1 MKKKVLSS
9 CLALT
14 LTLSMLATTVS
25 ATSVSAVS
33 LVTDPPG
40 RTGEDVYQSI
50 EDTVLSKEG
59 TKDGSYQAVYLG
71 VKGYGTVTKDEKETF
86 VHQFSVDG
94 KVQEYTIATGEEENY
109 AIQTTPSKIY
119 WRRDMCSISQWQMV
133 W

>member
-14 LTLSMLATTVS
+14 LTLSMLATPVS

-59 TKDGSYQAVYLG
+59 TKDESYQAVYLG
-71 VKGYGTVTKDEKETF
+71 VKGYGTVTKD
-86 VHQFSVDG
+86 
-94 KVQEYTIATGEEENY
+94 
-109 AIQTTPSKIY
+109 
-119 WRRDMCSISQWQMV
+119 
-133 W
+133 

>member
-40 RTGEDVYQSI
+40 RTGERVP
-50 EDTVLSKEG
+50 
-59 TKDGSYQAVYLG
+59 G
-71 VKGYGTVTKDEKETF
+71 VPAAGADK
-86 VHQFSVDG
+86 
-94 KVQEYTIATGEEENY
+94 ATGGAQGGY
-109 AIQTTPSKIY
+109 PPGQ
-119 WRRDMCSISQWQMV
+119 RG
-133 W
+133 